1 MAKAPR
7 SLTAKVAASRTAAT
21 DHAAG
26 WNAALDKALANAS
39 TKFDKG
45 SHQVNVEF
53 WAEIEVTNPGTIHN
67 YCVTLTPHG

>member
-1 MAKAPR
+1 MAKGPR
-7 SLTAKVAASRTAAT
+7 SLTAKVAASRVAAT

-45 SHQVNVEF
+45 PHTVTVQF

-67 YCVTLTPHG
+67 YCVSLIPQG

>member
-1 MAKAPR
+1 MAKVPR
-7 SLTAKVAASRTAAT
+7 PLVAKVAASRAVAT

-39 TKFDKG
+39 SRFDPG
-45 SHQVNVEF
+45 QHQVNVEF

-67 YCVTLTPHG
+67 YCVTLTPRG